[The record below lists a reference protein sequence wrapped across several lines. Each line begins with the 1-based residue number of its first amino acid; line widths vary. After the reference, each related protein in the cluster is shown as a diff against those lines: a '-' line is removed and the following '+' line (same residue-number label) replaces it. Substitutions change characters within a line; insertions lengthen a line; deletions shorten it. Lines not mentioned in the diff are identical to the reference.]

1 MQRERSERY
10 LRLSPFESV
19 SVSRASS
26 DSGAGTL
33 ENLTEAMD
41 AASSNN
47 SYVES
52 IGPRSVDPN
61 RALLNKRSILQVINN
76 YIKAG
81 IEEGFVFFVFFDL
94 SGGLDQFSPL
104 LTTSSNPPTVLQ
116 VNDKQK
122 CISARHSA
130 SA

>member
-41 AASSNN
+41 AASSN

-52 IGPRSVDPN
+52 IGPRSIDPN

-81 IEEGFVFFVFFDL
+81 IEEGFVFFVFFFFFDL
-94 SGGLDQFSPL
+94 SGGLDQSCF
-104 LTTSSNPPTVLQ
+104 
-116 VNDKQK
+116 
-122 CISARHSA
+122 R
-130 SA
+130 

>member
-19 SVSRASS
+19 SSLSRATSES
-26 DSGAGTL
+26 VAGTL

-41 AASSNN
+41 AASSD

-52 IGPRSVDPN
+52 IGPRSLDAN
-61 RALLNKRSILQVINN
+61 GALLNKRSILQVINN

-81 IEEGFVFFVFFDL
+81 IEEGFVLYVFSIF
-94 SGGLDQFSPL
+94 Q
-104 LTTSSNPPTVLQ
+104 
-116 VNDKQK
+116 
-122 CISARHSA
+122 
-130 SA
+130 